1 MMEKD
6 LCKFIDYVDI
16 KNKDFS
22 TYEDDKGNLFTF
34 NTINLLARVDKL
46 ELTKEEYQVAKFG
59 QKINDLEYNI
69 KNIKKAVPKNEIT
82 GKDEDKFTLVDKE
95 VAVRE
100 IWNVSNAL
108 GIFKSFTNKEEAIQF
123 AKEINQKIMSYYE

>member
-59 QKINDLEYNI
+59 QKINDLEYVI
-69 KNIKKAVPKNEIT
+69 S
-82 GKDEDKFTLVDKE
+82 GSGYSVDGSVVGEKL
-95 VAVRE
+95 
-100 IWNVSNAL
+100 SL
-108 GIFKSFTNKEEAIQF
+108 
-123 AKEINQKIMSYYE
+123 AKEIAKLG